1 MINNLFSRLKDV
13 ISVPERRHFIS
24 VLNAWVLVSIDF
36 SLRYG
41 WKDMIHL
48 FHILSSF
55 INNSCRSIFE
65 DYNINFT
72 MGGRFSFLQN
82 NEASLSLKAVNED
95 TSMHLNYLLQVL
107 VKHFNMLQGL
117 CKRYSDSKQKILLA
131 KRKLIYVPKLNCSDR
146 WTQNI
151 REYLNSNISLQQVTA
166 RVTNKKLS
174 SWILL
179 IIQEY

>member
-1 MINNLFSRLKDV
+1 MK
-13 ISVPERRHFIS
+13 RH
-24 VLNAWVLVSIDF
+24 DT
-36 SLRYG
+36 
-41 WKDMIHL
+41 
-48 FHILSSF
+48 SSF

-107 VKHFNMLQGL
+107 VKHLNMLQGL

-146 WTQNI
+146 
-151 REYLNSNISLQQVTA
+151 
-166 RVTNKKLS
+166 
-174 SWILL
+174 
-179 IIQEY
+179 